1 MLKWITTVV
10 LLLGI
15 VSNASSAPG
24 FACPTRLT
32 DAKTTDLRMFHC
44 YVGAEKLLDDGI
56 LDDTSH
62 QAVYSDT
69 EPGCRF
75 ETYDLIVTD
84 IPVTAIAINVYNVLG
99 QRVLQR
105 SIRVQTTERVPFESA
120 SGLYFVELR
129 DASKNVLAVIK
140 AVKR

>member
-15 VSNASSAPG
+15 VSNASAAPG
-24 FACPTRLT
+24 FARPTRLT

-44 YVGAEKLLDDGI
+44 YVGVEKLLDSGI

-62 QAVYSDT
+62 LAVYSDT

-84 IPVTAIAINVYNVLG
+84 IPVTAVAINVYNVLG

-129 DASKNVLAVIK
+129 DASKNVLAVVK

>member
-1 MLKWITTVV
+1 
-10 LLLGI
+10 
-15 VSNASSAPG
+15 
-24 FACPTRLT
+24 
-32 DAKTTDLRMFHC
+32 MFHC
-44 YVGAEKLLDDGI
+44 YVGVEKLLDSGI

-62 QAVYSDT
+62 LAVYSDT

-84 IPVTAIAINVYNVLG
+84 IPVTAVAINVYNVLG

-129 DASKNVLAVIK
+129 DASKNVLAVVK